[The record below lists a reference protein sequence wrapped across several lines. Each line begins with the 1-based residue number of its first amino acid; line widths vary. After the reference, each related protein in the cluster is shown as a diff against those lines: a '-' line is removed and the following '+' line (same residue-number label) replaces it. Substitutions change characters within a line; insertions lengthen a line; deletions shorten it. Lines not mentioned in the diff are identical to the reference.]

1 MQAWAFVF
9 RDRACGLERTG
20 ETPWGD
26 DFDVWLEAVKG
37 ELETDLVVSFAG
49 ATVRDVAAW
58 TDR

>member
-1 MQAWAFVF
+1 MVSEMV
-9 RDRACGLERTG
+9 GGVSERTR

-26 DFDVWLEAVKG
+26 DFDVWVETVKG

-49 ATVRDVAAW
+49 ATVCDVAGW